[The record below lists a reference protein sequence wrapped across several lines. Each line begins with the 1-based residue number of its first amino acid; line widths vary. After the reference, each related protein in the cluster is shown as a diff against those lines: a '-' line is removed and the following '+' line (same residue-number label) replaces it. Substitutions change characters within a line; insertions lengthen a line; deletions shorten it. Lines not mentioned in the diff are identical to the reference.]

1 MLGSARALAL
11 LCASL
16 GLGRGEDLDQELAT
30 LIETTN
36 QLETF
41 HLVYEVTRGGE
52 EPAVLEFIYSAP
64 DRMRM
69 RSSGEGSPDIW
80 VEGLQFFLSAG
91 DADDGGWN
99 RVQLPEP
106 PFAMARLDDLFP
118 PSGDA
123 LGQGPYI
130 DIGIAYNSETDKTD
144 FRLTI
149 ACETA
154 RTTLLGWLREA
165 RSSPRELSI
174 DEQEIVC
181 TGERHSFSVSRW
193 NGILERVSIV
203 SAAGE
208 SMEWRLK
215 ECYLNQ
221 TLDEDLLRLPDE
233 ARSAEINPDLAPTFD
248 HLSRPDHVRA
258 VALFRVERLLSEG
271 RRTWDEGARDDWRE
285 VMQALH
291 REWIPTRVASWEEE
305 LRQWIDEVARIG
317 EQRARQSGRAELA
330 EWVAEQRGNLEEKVR
345 NASKVYR
352 DRLPAVESE
361 DLPPRQ
367 ELLDAESEVFEELWD
382 ELVVQPLLDTFDE
395 VVGAEL
401 DG

>member
-1 MLGSARALAL
+1 MPGSARALAL
-11 LCASL
+11 LCVSP
-16 GLGRGEDLDQELAT
+16 GLGGGEDLDRELAN

-52 EPAVLEFIYSAP
+52 ELAIVEFIYSAP

-69 RSSGEGSPDIW
+69 RSTGEGAPDMW
-80 VEGLQFFLSAG
+80 VEGLQFFSFAG
-91 DADDGGWN
+91 DEDHGGWN
-99 RVQLPEP
+99 RVPFPEP
-106 PFAMARLDDLFP
+106 LSAMALLDDRFP

-123 LGQGPYI
+123 LGQGSYI
-130 DIGIAYNSETDKTD
+130 DMGFAYDSETDETAL
-144 FRLTI
+144 RLNI
-149 ACETA
+149 ACGTA
-154 RTTLLGWLREA
+154 RSTLLGWLREA
-165 RSSPRELSI
+165 RASPRELSI

-208 SMEWRLK
+208 STEWRLQ
-215 ECYLNQ
+215 ECYLDQ

-233 ARSAEINPDLAPTFD
+233 ARSAEINPDLARTFD
-248 HLSRPDHVRA
+248 HLSRPDHARG
-258 VALFRVERLLSEG
+258 VALSRVERLLKEG

-285 VMQALH
+285 VMAALH
-291 REWIPTRVASWEEE
+291 REWLPTRVESWDEE
-305 LRQWIDEVARIG
+305 LRQWIDAVGRIR
-317 EQRARQSGRAELA
+317 EQRARQSDRAELA
-330 EWVAEQRGNLEEKVR
+330 EWVAEQRENLEQRVR
-345 NASKVYR
+345 NASKVYW
-352 DRLPAVESE
+352 DRLPALESE
-361 DLPPRQ
+361 DLTPRQ

-382 ELVVQPLLDTFDE
+382 ELVVQALLDTFDE
-395 VVGAEL
+395 VVGSEV

>member
-1 MLGSARALAL
+1 MLGPARALAL
-11 LCASL
+11 LCVSL
-16 GLGRGEDLDQELAT
+16 GLGGGEDLDQELAT

-41 HLVYEVTRGGE
+41 HLVYEVTTGGE
-52 EPAVLEFIYSAP
+52 EPTILEFIYSAP

-69 RSSGEGSPDIW
+69 RWSGEGNPDFW
-80 VEGLQFFLSAG
+80 VEGMQFFLSAG
-91 DADDGGWN
+91 DGDHSGWN
-99 RVQLPEP
+99 RLPFPEP
-106 PFAMARLDDLFP
+106 PSTMALLDDLFP
-118 PSGDA
+118 PSGA
-123 LGQGPYI
+123 LGQGAYI
-130 DIGIAYNSETDKTD
+130 DMGFAYNSETDKTD
-144 FRLTI
+144 FRFSI
-149 ACETA
+149 ACDTA

-208 SMEWRLK
+208 SLEWRLK
-215 ECYLNQ
+215 ECFLNQ

-233 ARSAEINPDLAPTFD
+233 ARSAEINPDLAPSFD
-248 HLSRPDHVRA
+248 HLSRPEHVREL
-258 VALFRVERLLSEG
+258 ALSRVEHLLSEG

-285 VMQALH
+285 VMEALH
-291 REWIPTRVASWEEE
+291 REWIPTRVASWGEE
-305 LRQWIDEVARIG
+305 LRQWIDEVDRIR
-317 EQRARQSGRAELA
+317 EQRAQHSDRAELA
-330 EWVAEQRGNLEEKVR
+330 EWVAERREGLEEKVR
-345 NASKVYR
+345 NASKIYR
-352 DRLPAVESE
+352 DRLPAVDSE
-361 DLPPRQ
+361 DRTPRP